1 MPIRRRSG
9 HGDLNFAP
17 VSPVINTMQRD
28 QLRAVQAPLKE
39 HYEQEPEAALVTL
52 SASGTLGEGISCSV
66 NTGRALAEAGL
77 HPASGGDGS
86 LLCSGDMLLEALAA
100 CAGVTLRA
108 VATSLGIAV
117 GAGSVH
123 AEGDLDFRGTLA
135 VDRDAPVG
143 FRAIRLN
150 FELETEASE
159 DELATLLK
167 LTERYCVVLQT
178 LASPPELT
186 AAVATP

>member
-1 MPIRRRSG
+1 M
-9 HGDLNFAP
+9 N
-17 VSPVINTMQRD
+17 RD
-28 QLRAVQAPLKE
+28 ELRATQAPLKQR
-39 HYEQEPEAALVTL
+39 YEGEPEAALVTL
-52 SASGTLGEGISCSV
+52 AASGTLGEGIACSV
-66 NTGRALAEAGL
+66 NTGRALASAGL

-108 VATSLGIAV
+108 VSTSLDIPVESGT
-117 GAGSVH
+117 VH

-143 FRAIRLN
+143 FRSIRLR

-159 DELATLLK
+159 EELATLLK

-178 LASPPELT
+178 LTSPPQLS
-186 AAVATP
+186 ASVVATA

>member
-1 MPIRRRSG
+1 M
-9 HGDLNFAP
+9 
-17 VSPVINTMQRD
+17 
-28 QLRAVQAPLKE
+28 LRATQAPLKE
-39 HYEQEPEAALVTL
+39 HYEHEPEAAVVTL
-52 SASGTLGEGISCSV
+52 RATGNLGEGISCSV
-66 NTGRALAEAGL
+66 NTGRSLAEAGL
-77 HPASGGDGS
+77 HPATGGDGS

-108 VATSLGIAV
+108 VSTSLGIAV
-117 GAGSVH
+117 ESGTVR

-143 FRAIRLN
+143 FRAIRLD

-159 DELATLLK
+159 EELATLLK

-178 LASPPELT
+178 LSSPPQLS
-186 AAVATP
+186 ASLSS